1 MISSPVHPT
10 SFQQLRTAAGI
21 YPNAM
26 DFSMM
31 HGFLTGVAMGP
42 DEVHEQPWLPLAL
55 GLPDDAVAPDEI
67 IGLVMQVFEEVV
79 EDLIEGAFEPQAAT
93 EQRGGDTL
101 PRMDLWC
108 QGFVQAC
115 ALANEGWEDMTND
128 DLDLGKLLLIINIIA
143 DPERYGPLLFSNDV
157 SFTDAGF
164 LAEIRGITG
173 AVISKM
179 ASRVFEIEGLFEEE
193 DGFAGQDVEF
203 DFTEDDLREIPE
215 QGLMLFILTMGDR
228 LPRVVVDECVRR
240 GAGMLPLLAGYLD
253 DDQNWGPDVAGNQW
267 WALLHCIFI
276 LGAIDD
282 PRAAAPLLEIFK
294 RMRDLPDDDL
304 WDWVA
309 AYWPALF
316 RNKRKAAAPALRR
329 IAEDRTLGWYPRSRA
344 TECVLEAAAAS
355 GNEALEAALDWVAVI
370 AADETEDD
378 DTRCWMGMALLNFP
392 RERHRLLLESLVDLQ
407 QQQAGLL
414 YMTFDMGEI
423 AHAFQTGDAPEWER
437 FPDPWS
443 FYDPE
448 AIAQRQRRWA
458 EEDIAGEDSFLFDD
472 DEFMPVET
480 YVREQPKVGR
490 NDPCPCGSGKKYKK
504 CCLH

>member
-1 MISSPVHPT
+1 MNSSPAHPT
-10 SFQQLRTAAGI
+10 SFQQLRAAAGV
-21 YPNAM
+21 YPSAM
-26 DFSMM
+26 DFSTM
-31 HGFLTGVAMGP
+31 HGFLTGVAMAP
-42 DEVHEQPWLPLAL
+42 YELIDQPWLPLVL
-55 GLPDDAVAPDEI
+55 GLPDEAEIPDEI
-67 IGLVMQVFEEVV
+67 IDIAMQVSDDTV
-79 EDLIEGAFEPQAAT
+79 EDLIKGTFEPQAAT

-115 ALANEGWEDMTND
+115 ALASEDWEEMTSD
-128 DLDLGKLLLIINIIA
+128 DLDLAKLLVSINVIA
-143 DPERYGPLLFSNDV
+143 DPERYGPLLFSKEV
-157 SFTDAGF
+157 SFTDVGF
-164 LAEIRGITG
+164 LAEIRGLTG
-173 AVISKM
+173 AIINKM
-179 ASRVFEIEGLFEEE
+179 ASRVFEKGLLDEE
-193 DGFAGQDVEF
+193 DEFAGQDIEF
-203 DFTEDDLREIPE
+203 DFTEDELREIPE

-240 GAGMLPLLAGYLD
+240 GADMLPLLAGYLD
-253 DDQNWGPDVAGNQW
+253 DEQNWGPDIGGERW

-282 PRAAAPLLEIFK
+282 PRAAAPLLGLFK
-294 RMRDLPDDDL
+294 RMQDLPDDDL
-304 WDWVA
+304 WDWVS

-316 RNKRKAAAPALRR
+316 RNKREAAAPALRR
-329 IAEDRTLGWYPRSRA
+329 IAEDRTLGWYPRSFA

-355 GNEALEAALDWVAVI
+355 GSEALEAALDWAAVI

-378 DTRCWMGMALLNFP
+378 DARCWMGMALLNFP

-407 QQQAGLL
+407 QQL
-414 YMTFDMGEI
+414 YMDFDLNDI
-423 AHAFQTGDAPEWER
+423 DRAFQTGDAPEWER

-472 DEFMPVET
+472 DDEFMPVET